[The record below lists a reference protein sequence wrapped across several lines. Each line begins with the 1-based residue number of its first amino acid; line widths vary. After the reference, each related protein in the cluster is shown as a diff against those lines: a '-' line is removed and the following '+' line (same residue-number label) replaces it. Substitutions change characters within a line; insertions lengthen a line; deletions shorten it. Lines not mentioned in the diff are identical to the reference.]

1 LAIFYAKME
10 KAGKIF
16 IPKTIL
22 ALWQNEESLAGY
34 IADLTVEPA

>member
-22 ALWQNEESLAGY
+22 ALWQNEDTAGC
-34 IADLTVEPA
+34 ITDLTVEPT